1 MAGEQ
6 TRQITDPYPKIG
18 ESYSDNYAGIP
29 DIWPWPYCG
38 DVDEGMEE
46 GFCTEEETIAP
57 IINLRPLHPLSS
69 SFSEWLLVITAYAIV
84 IVPFV
89 GAVIGIFFWA
99 SRNLD

>member
-1 MAGEQ
+1 MAGKQ

-38 DVDEGMEE
+38 DVEEGIEE
-46 GFCTEEETIAP
+46 GFCTEEKTFAVQ
-57 IINLRPLHPLSS
+57 INSRPQQALSS
-69 SFSEWLLVITAYAIV
+69 SVSDWFWVITVYAIV

-89 GAVIGIFFWA
+89 AAVIGIFFWA
-99 SRNLD
+99 NHNLN